1 VALSPDVDLAFLE
14 ERYGTGRSVLA
25 IGILTALVVLPFL
38 GWVVWAGLL
47 QADEDLRWN
56 TTGFRDATDTSV
68 VIEFDVFLPAG
79 SEVTCTVRALDRRGV
94 EVGRAEVPVTSDSSD
109 TRVVYALQVTARPS
123 SALVETC
130 RPLDGGVDGGV
141 D

>member
-1 VALSPDVDLAFLE
+1 MALPPDVDLAHLE
-14 ERYGTGRSVLA
+14 ERYGAGRSPLA
-25 IGILTALVVLPFL
+25 LGIVVALVALPFL

-47 QADEDLRWN
+47 QAEQDLRWS

-130 RPLDGGVDGGV
+130 RPVG
-141 D
+141 